1 MALTAQV
8 HLRSNATLRYP
19 GGNTPPSCYSP
30 HQHSAR
36 DPITHHTSNPTQ
48 QAGAL
53 TTRRPARGN
62 APLSPMPSDP
72 TQLNCLVSLR
82 DPSFSVSLSTRS
94 LCLSASSDATE
105 SLTLSSVAGRLV
117 PHSHKRPS
125 PLRLTEFTLS
135 SHCPQA
141 MSRDRSYRTLFGPA
155 ETLASH
161 TTGPSRA
168 PPRTP
173 HTRPREL
180 PSQST
185 HAWSTLQKFLTN
197 LFVVNR
203 SSTVFLTVNLSAM
216 LFYFPEV
223 MNASPNRQAILL
235 FSTFQHFP
243 DWAIVCFLHFGWFR

>member
-1 MALTAQV
+1 MASTAQV
-8 HLRSNATLRYP
+8 HLRSNATLKYP

-36 DPITHHTSNPTQ
+36 DPITHHTPNPTL
-48 QAGAL
+48 QADVL
-53 TTRRPARGN
+53 TARRPARGN

-72 TQLNCLVSLR
+72 TQLNCLVSLW
-82 DPSFSVSLSTRS
+82 DPSFRVFLSTRS

-105 SLTLSSVAGRLV
+105 SLPLSSVAGRLV
-117 PHSHKRPS
+117 PHPHEQFSS
-125 PLRLTEFTLS
+125 LRLTEFTLS
-135 SHCPQA
+135 SHCPRA

-185 HAWSTLQKFLTN
+185 HAWPTLQKFLMN

-203 SSTVFLTVNLSAM
+203 SSTVFVTVSLTER
-216 LFYFPEV
+216 LFYFPKV
-223 MNASPNRQAILL
+223 MNTSPIRPAILL
-235 FSTFQHFP
+235 FSDFQHFP
-243 DWAIVCFLHFGWFR
+243 DWAIVFFLHFGWFR